1 MEAGRTTLELQGK
14 KKLAVN
20 EETSTKTHMPTTQNK
35 DYYGLLGVK
44 KEASSDDIRKAFRK
58 LARRYHPDV
67 NPGDKKAEEKFKEI
81 SEANDVLSDEKKRK
95 IYDQVGFYSDQIDP
109 AQAEAYARQQSG
121 GGQPPVD
128 FGGFDFSGFQGG
140 PGAGPGQQAGA
151 GSQSWGSFKD
161 IFSGIFSGAQQPHR
175 PAGPQPGTDLEYQ
188 ATVDFWTAIR
198 GGQARIQVNRQETCP
213 SCHGQAS
220 SGGPMPCP
228 ECNGTG
234 QVTQMGGRMKFNIP
248 CPRCNG
254 TGRTSNACATCQGEG
269 VVSRTETVDFRIKA
283 GTRDGQRIRLQGKG
297 NAGLNGGAAGDLF
310 LIVRTGTHPV
320 FTRVGD
326 DIHLTV
332 PVTIAEASLG
342 AKVDVPTIDGRAQ
355 LKIPPATQS
364 GQKLRMRERG
374 VENAQRPD
382 QRGDE
387 IVTIEVV
394 VPLLQDERSREI
406 MRELAKL
413 NNQDPRVALFEKGR
427 E

>member
-1 MEAGRTTLELQGK
+1 M
-14 KKLAVN
+14 
-20 EETSTKTHMPTTQNK
+20 STTQNK
-35 DYYGLLGVK
+35 DYYATLGVK
-44 KEASSDDIRKAFRK
+44 KTATSDEIRKAFRK
-58 LARRYHPDV
+58 AARRYHPDV

-95 IYDQVGFYSDQIDP
+95 VYDQVGFYSDQIDP
-109 AQAEAYARQQSG
+109 AQAEAYARQQSA

-140 PGAGPGQQAGA
+140 AGPRAGA
-151 GSQSWGSFKD
+151 GSASWGSFKD
-161 IFSGIFSGAQQPHR
+161 IFSGIFSGAQQPQR
-175 PAGPQPGTDLEYQ
+175 PRGPQPGTDLEYQ
-188 ATVDFWTAIR
+188 ATIDFWTAIH
-198 GGQARIQVNRQETCP
+198 GGQARIQINRQETCP
-213 SCHGQAS
+213 TCHGQAS
-220 SGGPMPCP
+220 TGGPTQCP

-248 CPRCNG
+248 CPGCNG
-254 TGRTSNACATCQGEG
+254 TGRTSNACATCHGEG
-269 VVSRTETVDFRIKA
+269 VVNRTETVDFRIKP

-297 NAGLNGGAAGDLF
+297 NAGLNGGPAGDLF

-326 DIHLTV
+326 DIQLTV

-355 LKIPPATQS
+355 LKIPPGTQS

-374 VENAQRPD
+374 VENATRPE

-387 IVTIEVV
+387 IVTVEVV
-394 VPLLQDERSREI
+394 VPTLQDERSKEI
-406 MRELAKL
+406 MREFAKL
-413 NNQDPRVALFEKGR
+413 NNQDPRVALFDNL
-427 E
+427 

>member
-1 MEAGRTTLELQGK
+1 MA
-14 KKLAVN
+14 
-20 EETSTKTHMPTTQNK
+20 TTQNK
-35 DYYGLLGVK
+35 DYYATLGVK
-44 KEASSDDIRKAFRK
+44 KTATSDDIRKAFRK
-58 LARRYHPDV
+58 AARRYHPDV

-95 IYDQVGFYSDQIDP
+95 VYDQVGFYSDQIDP
-109 AQAEAYARQQSG
+109 AQAEAYARQQAS

-140 PGAGPGQQAGA
+140 GGPQQGD

-161 IFSGIFSGAQQPHR
+161 IFSGIFSGAQQPQR
-175 PAGPQPGTDLEYQ
+175 PRGPQSGTDLEYQ

-198 GGQARIQVNRQETCP
+198 GGQARIQINRQETCP
-213 SCHGQAS
+213 TCHGQAS
-220 SGGPMPCP
+220 TGGPMQCP

-234 QVTQMGGRMKFNIP
+234 HVTQMGGRMKFNIP

-254 TGRTSNACATCQGEG
+254 TGRITNTCATCHGEG
-269 VVSRTETVDFRIKA
+269 VVNRTETVDFRIKA

-297 NAGLNGGAAGDLF
+297 NAGINGGAPGDLF

-320 FTRVGD
+320 FARVGD
-326 DIHLTV
+326 DIQLTV

-355 LKIPPATQS
+355 LKIPPGTQS

-374 VENAQRPD
+374 VESAQNAG

-387 IVTIEVV
+387 IVTVEVV
-394 VPLLQDERSREI
+394 VPTLNDERSREI

-413 NNQDPRVALFEKGR
+413 NNQDPRVALFDKL
-427 E
+427 

>member
-1 MEAGRTTLELQGK
+1 
-14 KKLAVN
+14 
-20 EETSTKTHMPTTQNK
+20 MPTTQNK
-35 DYYGLLGVK
+35 DYYATLGVK
-44 KEASSDDIRKAFRK
+44 KTATSDDIRKAFRK
-58 LARRYHPDV
+58 LARKYHPDV
-67 NPGDKKAEEKFKEI
+67 NPGDKKSEEKFKEI

-95 IYDQVGFYSDQIDP
+95 VYDQVGFYSDQIDP

-121 GGQPPVD
+121 GGRPPVD
-128 FGGFDFSGFQGG
+128 FGGFDFSGFQGEAS
-140 PGAGPGQQAGA
+140 PQQGA

-161 IFSGIFSGAQQPHR
+161 IFSGIFTGAQQPQR
-175 PAGPQPGTDLEYQ
+175 PRGPQPGTDLEYQ

-213 SCHGQAS
+213 TCHGQAS
-220 SGGPMPCP
+220 TGGPTQCP

-234 QVTQMGGRMKFNIP
+234 HVTQMGGRMKFNIP
-248 CPRCNG
+248 CPGCNG
-254 TGRTSNACATCQGEG
+254 TGRTTNECATCHGEG

-297 NAGLNGGAAGDLF
+297 NAGLNGGAPGDLF
-310 LIVRTGTHPV
+310 LIVRTGTNPV
-320 FTRVGD
+320 FTRAGD
-326 DIHLTV
+326 DIHITV

-355 LKIPPATQS
+355 LKIPPGTQS

-374 VENAQRPD
+374 VENSQRPE
-382 QRGDE
+382 QRGDQ

-394 VPLLQDERSREI
+394 VPTLQDERSKEI

-413 NNQDPRVALFEKGR
+413 NNQDPRVALFDKL
-427 E
+427 

>member
-1 MEAGRTTLELQGK
+1 MATT
-14 KKLAVN
+14 A
-20 EETSTKTHMPTTQNK
+20 NK
-35 DYYGLLGVK
+35 DYYAILGVK
-44 KEASSDDIRKAFRK
+44 KTATAEEIRKAFRK
-58 LARRYHPDV
+58 AARRYHPDV

-95 IYDQVGFYSDQIDP
+95 VYDQLGFYSDQIDP
-109 AQAEAYARQQSG
+109 AQAEAYARQQASG
-121 GGQPPVD
+121 GAGRSPFEYD
-128 FGGFDFSGFQGG
+128 GFDFTNFSSG
-140 PGAGPGQQAGA
+140 GAQPS
-151 GSQSWGSFKD
+151 GSSSWGSFKD
-161 IFSGIFSGAQQPHR
+161 IFSGIFTGAQQPQKPR
-175 PAGPQPGTDLEYQ
+175 GPQAGSDLEYQ

-198 GGQARIQVNRQETCP
+198 GGQARVQINRQEVCP
-213 SCHGQAS
+213 TCHGQAHT
-220 SGGPMPCP
+220 GGPMTCP
-228 ECNGTG
+228 ECSGSG

-254 TGRTSNACATCQGEG
+254 TGRVTNDCPTCQGEG
-269 VVSRTETVDFRIKA
+269 VVNRTETVEFRIKP

-297 NAGLNGGAAGDLF
+297 NAGVSGGAAGDLF

-355 LKIPPATQS
+355 LKIPPGTQS

-374 VENAQRPD
+374 VENSQHPE
-382 QRGDE
+382 QRGDQ
-387 IVTIEVV
+387 IVTIDVV
-394 VPLLQDERSREI
+394 VPHLQDERSREI

-413 NNQDPRVALFEKGR
+413 NSQDPRVSLFDKL
-427 E
+427 